1 MDICG
6 HFCDYGHFSKL
17 FSERHLTIF
26 DEISKLAEVI
36 VSDGDL
42 NKIDKM
48 YQIRYINF
56 EGESWWVNAKY
67 FLQFCAA
74 NWILILRVVDSN
86 RKLYIAH
93 EIRKLFGLDFTCVDV
108 SDIIE
113 TGTGW
118 NRIHLMMKTIS
129 FLLEVR
135 QDKIITIKL
144 IMWTTLVA
152 YSQIFKICK
161 CSKKMERSSF
171 LGLGTFF
178 RWTCAYTWVLKF
190 RNPDRVDVLPDNS
203 QLCFP

>member
-1 MDICG
+1 MQLDRIRYTNTELKWKENVKNIGTGDLRHRLVHLQVSQLQASCLLQVG
-6 HFCDYGHFSKL
+6 LDGYLRTLLWLRTFLKL

-48 YQIRYINF
+48 YQIRFINF
-56 EGESWWVNAKY
+56 EGESWWVWMQNI
-67 FLQFCAA
+67 FWNFVQQL
-74 NWILILRVVDSN
+74 LILRVVDSN

-118 NRIHLMMKTIS
+118 NRIHSMM
-129 FLLEVR
+129 R
-135 QDKIITIKL
+135 NH
-144 IMWTTLVA
+144 
-152 YSQIFKICK
+152 
-161 CSKKMERSSF
+161 
-171 LGLGTFF
+171 
-178 RWTCAYTWVLKF
+178 KF
-190 RNPDRVDVLPDNS
+190 TRKS
-203 QLCFP
+203 ETK